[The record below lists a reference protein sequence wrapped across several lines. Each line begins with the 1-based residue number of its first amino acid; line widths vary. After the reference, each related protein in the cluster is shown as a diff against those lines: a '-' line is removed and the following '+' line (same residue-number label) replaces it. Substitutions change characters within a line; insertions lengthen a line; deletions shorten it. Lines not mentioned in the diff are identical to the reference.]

1 MKLSKSTIYE
11 TIAGSIAIAIVILLT
26 ALPAVTETPT
36 RNVGVSD
43 GLAVIRSSMFRFGM
57 DHGATF
63 EFTEDANLVE
73 QLTARSRQDGTTD
86 VQDGNADDLFFG
98 PYLEAIP
105 ANAENGLS
113 TVRVM
118 PADIFEP
125 VLNGSAGWV
134 FVPATGRIYPDL
146 PGDDARGVSYATY

>member
-1 MKLSKSTIYE
+1 MKLSQTTIFE
-11 TIAGSIAIAIVILLT
+11 SIAAASAVIIVILLT

-57 DHGATF
+57 DHSATF
-63 EFTEDANLVE
+63 SYGENINLVE
-73 QLTARSRQDGTTD
+73 QLTGRSRQDGTTELRE
-86 VQDGNADDLFFG
+86 GKADDLFFG

-105 ANAENGLS
+105 VNPENGLAS
-113 TVRVM
+113 IRIM
-118 PADIFEP
+118 PADFNEP

-146 PGDDARGVSYATY
+146 PGEDARGVSYATY